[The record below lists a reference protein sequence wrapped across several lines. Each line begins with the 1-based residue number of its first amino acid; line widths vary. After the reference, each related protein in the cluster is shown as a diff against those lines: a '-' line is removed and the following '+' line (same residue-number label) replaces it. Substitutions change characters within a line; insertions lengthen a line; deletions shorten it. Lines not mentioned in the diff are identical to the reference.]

1 MKYKKIIEEGLK
13 EIYKVEFKNYEDE
26 IEAALIEVY
35 KEEYINKA
43 QLEYILKDEAA
54 RQLKNF
60 KTEINR
66 R

>member
-13 EIYKVEFKNYEDE
+13 EIYRVEFSNYEDE

-43 QLEYILKDEAA
+43 QLEYILKDESA

-60 KTEINR
+60 KTGINR